1 MEVPQV
7 ILVQDWAIGIRTA
20 VIKDQKAV
28 IQVGAGIF
36 ADFHPKTEL
45 EETTNKAMALIKAL
59 KLVEHGLDGEID
71 QNSIITLCFWLAI
84 VIVVHLK
91 KFLYL

>member
-1 MEVPQV
+1 
-7 ILVQDWAIGIRTA
+7 
-20 VIKDQKAV
+20 
-28 IQVGAGIF
+28 VGAGIF

-71 QNSIITLCFWLAI
+71 
-84 VIVVHLK
+84 
-91 KFLYL
+91 